1 MRIESQSTGSRMQEL
16 LQAFREPWPWRYVGL
31 TALLGSLL
39 ALLFGWGYVHGGW
52 QWLHSLVKP
61 VVEEGSATVE
71 DVASL
76 GRNNGLPTLYFDIPF
91 EGYQHLAAVRERALE
106 RGVLIVEDG
115 DWTDAE
121 IRYGDRTYRVRLR
134 LKGDWTDH
142 LGENKWSFRVEVK
155 GGDAL
160 MGFRTFAVQSPATR
174 RYLNE
179 WLYHEAMLDAGLLV
193 PRYGFVNVVVNGE
206 DWGVYAIEEGFS
218 KELLESQGRRESVI
232 VRFDESLCWTQRAIV
247 FRDEEHVRSRPWYP
261 WMDPQ
266 LNTFEDPRYAFTD
279 EFQTAK
285 VQDNPVL
292 RLQSETAKGMLRAF
306 QNKAAPIEDVFD
318 EQLIG
323 AYLAYSNLWGA
334 RHSIV
339 WHNQR
344 YYYNPLTSQLEPIAY
359 DALPLIPIYAQMIDL
374 AQYDS
379 LPVMAAYVEQLKII
393 TRPEY
398 LDQFIARH
406 RSELDRYRAALAE
419 EFPDDLLQPPWD
431 TLAERQTMLWAA
443 LHPEKGIEVVQT
455 EMMTDTHTLRLTIA
469 NTVEYPLVLD
479 ECCVEGYCRPFDPAW
494 VESARDKKM
503 FYGDEGIE
511 ATTLRSGTR
520 WTYPVQLSI
529 PLEGDVELSAT
540 TTLSCVA
547 HLYTVNEPLTTTAV
561 ISP

>member
-1 MRIESQSTGSRMQEL
+1 MRIKSQSTRSRVREL
-16 LQAFREPWPWRYVGL
+16 LRALREPWPWRYVGL

-39 ALLFGWGYVHGGW
+39 ALLFGWWYVGGGW
-52 QWLHSLVKP
+52 EWLHSLVKP

-71 DVASL
+71 DVTSL
-76 GRNNGLPTLYFDIPF
+76 GRSNGLPTLYFDIPF

-160 MGFRTFAVQSPATR
+160 MGFRSFAVQSPATR

-179 WLYHEAMLDAGLLV
+179 WLYHEALLDAGLLV

-232 VRFDESLCWTQRAIV
+232 VRFDESIIWARRAMV
-247 FRDEEHVRSRPWYP
+247 FRDKQHASRFWYLRIS
-261 WMDPQ
+261 PQ
-266 LNTFEDPRYAFTD
+266 LNTFESPYYALTD
-279 EFQTAK
+279 EFQSSK
-285 VQDNPVL
+285 VRRNPL
-292 RLQSETAKGMLRAF
+292 LYLQSKTARSLLRAF
-306 QNKAAPIEDVFD
+306 EERIMSTEDVFD
-318 EQLIG
+318 ERSLG

-359 DALPLIPIYAQMIDL
+359 DALPLLPAYAHEIDL

-379 LPVMAAYVEQLKII
+379 LSVMAAYVEQLKII

-406 RSELDRYRAALAE
+406 QSELERYRTALAE
-419 EFPDDLLQPPWD
+419 EFTDDVLQPPWD

-443 LHPEKGIEVVQT
+443 LHPERGVEVVQT
-455 EMMTDTHTLRLTIA
+455 EVMTDTHTLRLTIA

-479 ECCVEGYCRPFDPAW
+479 ECCVQGHCLPFEPAW

-503 FYGDEGIE
+503 FYGDDGVE
-511 ATTLRSGTR
+511 AITLRSGTR
-520 WTYPVQLSI
+520 WAYPVKLSI
-529 PLEGDVELSAT
+529 PLESGVELSAT

-547 HLYTVNEPLTTTAV
+547 HLYAVNEPLTTTAV